1 MILFSREN
9 DSVKPISK
17 RQEDAGYDFYPY
29 FSEDEVVFLPNTTK
43 IINTGIRT
51 AFSNDNVLMLKER
64 SSTWNTGISIGAGII
79 DSSYRGTIGIVI
91 SNIGT
96 KPFIISKLVEE
107 KTVTV
112 DEVIYPYSKA
122 ICQGLLLRLGENT
135 ITEVDKNEI
144 LSLPSERGEGREG
157 STGK

>member
-1 MILFSREN
+1 MKFSREN
-9 DSVKPISK
+9 DSIKPISK

-29 FSEDEVVFLPNTTK
+29 FSEDEVIIMPNTTK

-51 AFSNDNVLMLKER
+51 AFSNDKVLMLKER
-64 SSTWNTGISIGAGII
+64 SSTWNTGISIGAGIV
-79 DSSYRGTIGIVI
+79 DSGYRGTIGIVI

-122 ICQGLLLRLGENT
+122 ICQGLLLSLAGDT
-135 ITEVDKNEI
+135 ATEVDKNEI
-144 LSLPSERGEGREG
+144 LSLPSERGEGKEG
-157 STGK
+157 SSNK